1 MRLQILGVT
10 LAIALPAVGLAQS
23 APPSAAQYMTM
34 AGQSDQFEIQSGEL
48 AESKAAN
55 LDLKKFAR
63 EMIADHTKTS
73 ALVMDAAKK
82 SGLPT
87 SPPPP
92 LTADQEAMLSTLQ
105 GLSGAAF
112 DKAYSGQ
119 QMKAHEDALAL
130 QRAYAANGDDPNLKA
145 AAIHIVPIVQ
155 LHWTM
160 LQNTR

>member
-1 MRLQILGVT
+1 MRLHIIGGV
-10 LAIALPAVGLAQS
+10 LAIALPTVTLAQS
-23 APPSAAQYMTM
+23 AAPPAAQYMMM
-34 AGQSDQFEIQSGEL
+34 AGQSDQFEIQSGEV
-48 AESKAAN
+48 AETKAAN
-55 LDLKKFAR
+55 LDLRKFGR
-63 EMIADHTKTS
+63 QMVADHTKTS

-82 SGLPT
+82 SGFPP

-92 LTADQEAMLSTLQ
+92 LTANQEAMLAELQ

-119 QMKAHEDALAL
+119 QMKAHEDALAM